1 MPGRQHVL
9 HQGLFYQAAYQMV
22 IPWCLPVHGVAPP
35 DAGLCISLDELH
47 KVPAGIFLQSVE
59 VLMDSG
65 MTLWCI
71 CHSSQFYCSCIGVN
85 GVSQKDS
92 GEGKK

>member
-1 MPGRQHVL
+1 M
-9 HQGLFYQAAYQMV
+9 GLF
-22 IPWCLPVHGVAPP
+22 LP

-47 KVPAGIFLQSVE
+47 EVPAGIFFQSVE
-59 VLMDSG
+59 VLMDSS

-85 GVSQKDS
+85 GVSQKER
-92 GEGKK
+92 GEGKKMRKEGFRGLAR